1 MKLLTFARYVK
12 FSKFFR
18 FSRKFVENFW
28 DYVFRKSDSPCF
40 AQTALTFLNPWF
52 FDFWVEYIE
61 HCVSKLFQKSLC
73 IIFFFSRKMSR
84 KIFIGNLPDRADGR
98 DVEDFF
104 RGCGRIVE
112 ISLKDGY
119 GNLHNVK
126 PFVNLDF

>member
-1 MKLLTFARYVK
+1 MFLGNPILHV
-12 FSKFFR
+12 
-18 FSRKFVENFW
+18 SRKLPWLFWTPDFSAFESNISSIVSQNCFKKAFVSYF
-28 DYVFRKSDSPCF
+28 S
-40 AQTALTFLNPWF
+40 
-52 FDFWVEYIE
+52 
-61 HCVSKLFQKSLC
+61 
-73 IIFFFSRKMSR
+73 FFSRKMSR

-119 GNLHNVK
+119 GNLQNVK